1 LLVHYDPQYQYSLA
15 WYEERRQKH
24 PEEALSPRPSRLE
37 GVPRKSLKCIQAL
50 IIPPIFF
57 YI

>member
-1 LLVHYDPQYQYSLA
+1 VFT
-15 WYEERRQKH
+15 E
-24 PEEALSPRPSRLE
+24 EEALSPRPSRLE
-37 GVPRKSLKCIQAL
+37 GVPRKSLKFIQAL